1 MDASLVSNGKRLNF
15 FVDPDLYTRVNR
27 EAEDRKIKISEFLRR
42 ALEYYLERSEAERM
56 KKILEE
62 GYKANYET
70 DLELNREWES
80 VDAY

>member
-15 FVDPDLYTRVNR
+15 FVDSNLYSRINR